1 MGDYNLT
8 KYWLFLYKTTIR
20 NKFNFIPIAILIL
33 LTIALLW
40 LNATLTASN
49 GFIPMIRMQNADNK
63 NSFSDNKEV
72 NLMIQEQ
79 IASNE
84 RVIELAEKNDWKAAL
99 TLQLKV
105 LEETDIKLVENE
117 SQPVPIELKKS
128 ILGKKAIYQYLVKNN
143 LKLDTLERETQG
155 FPFVFRV
162 IASLFPSVVILCII
176 ALLTNLF
183 TENFKQGINLDD
195 LFPLKKQY
203 LLTSKLGF
211 GILAASTVY
220 AIILLISFVSAT
232 IINGSNSLNYPALL
246 NTPSFIDIR
255 PIGSLIAEALF
266 LQFLCI
272 IFLVLFVYI
281 LAQLT
286 KNKVAT
292 LFISVF
298 IICGLVLT
306 VTKVQPLA
314 FIAHRIPFVY
324 FNTIDILLQ
333 NSSYITNNPKV
344 TWITGITTLLISILA
359 ELIIVI
365 LLNYKPRNKKIPLFE
380 R

>member
-1 MGDYNLT
+1 MT